1 MARKQTRRPSTSLHL
16 HGGQSGTPPEQHQ
29 DCANRAL
36 SSPER
41 EPQLEVATT
50 ERGSIDSPSRQI
62 MSDDIPQD
70 DEPLFSLQAFDQRME
85 DLIEFAATQYISS
98 EVRDACLKELEEAKK
113 DHYRIHK
120 TVVGT
125 PQQP

>member
-1 MARKQTRRPSTSLHL
+1 
-16 HGGQSGTPPEQHQ
+16 
-29 DCANRAL
+29 
-36 SSPER
+36 
-41 EPQLEVATT
+41 
-50 ERGSIDSPSRQI
+50 

-113 DHYRIHK
+113 NHYRITK
-120 TVVGT
+120 V
-125 PQQP
+125 

>member
-1 MARKQTRRPSTSLHL
+1 
-16 HGGQSGTPPEQHQ
+16 
-29 DCANRAL
+29 
-36 SSPER
+36 
-41 EPQLEVATT
+41 
-50 ERGSIDSPSRQI
+50 

-70 DEPLFSLQAFDQRME
+70 DEPLFALKEANASSVEKFDQRMS
-85 DLIEFAATQYISS
+85 DLIEFARTQYISS

-125 PQQP
+125 PQQL